1 VTAFRGR
8 RAEVKG
14 VAGDERRM
22 TIVEHLEE
30 LRRVLIISAI
40 AWAVATTAAF
50 IFHGAIFDFLLH
62 PLVSVLGKTNHI
74 TSTAI
79 FTSPTE
85 GLTIPIKISA
95 IVGLIGALPVILW
108 QVWGFVSPG
117 LRPVERRFVGPFIA
131 SALLLFAA
139 GSAFA
144 YFVMPIGLNFLATF
158 LGNSA
163 IYLPDIN
170 AYLSFL
176 LLLIIAF
183 GVTFELPVVVIL
195 LGLLG
200 IVSSRRLRAQ
210 RKVIWVGIIIGAL
223 VVTPGADPYTPTA
236 LFIPLI
242 IFFEASILILDRV
255 LKR

>member
-1 VTAFRGR
+1 MQ
-8 RAEVKG
+8 G
-14 VAGDERRM
+14 VAGDGRRM
-22 TIVEHLEE
+22 TVVEHLEE
-30 LRRVLIISAI
+30 LRRVLVISAI
-40 AWAVATTAAF
+40 AWAVATAAAF
-50 IFHGAIFDFLLH
+50 VFHAAIVDFLLQ
-62 PLVSVLGKTNHI
+62 PLTSILGKTGNHI

-95 IVGLIGALPVILW
+95 ISGLIGALPVVLW
-108 QVWGFVSPG
+108 QVWSFVSPG
-117 LRPVERRFVGPFIA
+117 LRPVERRFSGPLLA

-139 GSAFA
+139 GAAFA
-144 YFVMPIGLNFLATF
+144 YLVMPIGLNFLATF
-158 LGNSA
+158 LGKSA
-163 IYLPDIN
+163 VYLPDIN

-176 LLLIIAF
+176 VLLIVAF

-195 LGLLG
+195 LGMLG
-200 IVSSRRLRAQ
+200 IVSSKLLRSK

-242 IFFEASILILDRV
+242 LLFEASVLVLARV

>member
-1 VTAFRGR
+1 VQ
-8 RAEVKG
+8 G

-40 AWAVATTAAF
+40 AWLVATVAAF
-50 IFHGAIFDFLLH
+50 VFHGAIFAFLLH
-62 PLVSVLGKTNHI
+62 PLTTVLSKTNHL

-95 IVGLIGALPVILW
+95 IVGVIGALPVILW
-108 QVWGFVSPG
+108 QLWGFVAPG
-117 LRPVERRFVGPFIA
+117 LRPAEQKFVGPFIA
-131 SALLLFAA
+131 SAFLLFTA
-139 GSAFA
+139 GAAFA

-158 LGNSA
+158 LGSSA

-170 AYLSFL
+170 SYLSFL

-183 GVTFELPVVVIL
+183 GVTFELPVVIIL

-200 IVSSRRLRAQ
+200 LTSSRKLRAQ
-210 RKVIWVGIIIGAL
+210 RKTIWVGIILAAL
-223 VVTPGADPYTPTA
+223 IVTPGADPYTPTA

-242 IFFEASILILDRV
+242 IFFEASILILDKG

>member
-1 VTAFRGR
+1 MQ
-8 RAEVKG
+8 G
-14 VAGDERRM
+14 VAGDPRQM
-22 TIVEHLEE
+22 TVVQHLEE

-40 AWAVATTAAF
+40 ASVITTGVAF
-50 IFHGAIFDFLLH
+50 VFHGAIFDVLLR
-62 PLVSVLGKTNHI
+62 PLTIVLGKTNHI

-85 GLTIPIKISA
+85 GLTIPMKISA
-95 IVGLIGALPVILW
+95 IVGIVGALPVILW
-108 QVWGFVSPG
+108 QVWGFLSPG
-117 LRPVERRFVGPFIA
+117 LRPVERKFAGPFIG

-139 GSAFA
+139 GACFA

-158 LGNSA
+158 LGSSA
-163 IYLPDIN
+163 VYLPDIN

-176 LLLIIAF
+176 LLLIVAF

-200 IVSSRRLRAQ
+200 IVSSKLLRSK
-210 RKVIWVGIIIGAL
+210 RKGIWVGIIVAAL
-223 VVTPGADPYTPTA
+223 IVTPGADPYTPTA

-242 IFFEASILILDRV
+242 LFFEASVLILDKG

>member
-1 VTAFRGR
+1 
-8 RAEVKG
+8 

-30 LRRVLIISAI
+30 LRRVLMISAI
-40 AWAVATTAAF
+40 AWVVATVAAF
-50 IFHGAIFDFLLH
+50 VFHGAIFDFLLH
-62 PLVSVLGKTNHI
+62 PLIGVLGKTNHI
-74 TSTAI
+74 TNTAI

-95 IVGLIGALPVILW
+95 IVGLVGALPVILW
-108 QVWGFVSPG
+108 QVWTFVAPG
-117 LRPVERRFVGPFIA
+117 LRPVERKFVGPFIG
-131 SALLLFAA
+131 SAFLLFAA
-139 GSAFA
+139 GAAFA

-170 AYLSFL
+170 SYLSFL
-176 LLLIIAF
+176 LLLIVAF
-183 GVTFELPVVVIL
+183 GVTFELPVVIIL
-195 LGLLG
+195 LGMLG
-200 IVSSRRLRAQ
+200 IVSSRLLRRK
-210 RKVIWVGIIIGAL
+210 RKVIWVGIIIAAL
-223 VVTPGADPYTPTA
+223 IVTPGADPYTPTA

-242 IFFEASILILDRV
+242 VFFEASILILDKL

>member
-1 VTAFRGR
+1 MQ
-8 RAEVKG
+8 G

-22 TIVEHLEE
+22 TIIEHLEE
-30 LRRVLIISAI
+30 LRRVLMISAI
-40 AWAVATTAAF
+40 AWVVATVAAF
-50 IFHGAIFDFLLH
+50 IFHGAIFDFLLR
-62 PLVSVLGKTNHI
+62 PLTTVLGKTNHI

-95 IVGLIGALPVILW
+95 IVGFIGALPVVLW

-117 LRPVERRFVGPFIA
+117 LRPVEKKFVGPFIG
-131 SALLLFAA
+131 SAVLLFTA
-139 GSAFA
+139 GAAFA

-163 IYLPDIN
+163 VYLPDIN
-170 AYLSFL
+170 AYFSFL
-176 LLLIIAF
+176 LLLIVAF
-183 GVTFELPVVVIL
+183 GVTFELPVVIIL
-195 LGLLG
+195 LGVLG
-200 IVSSRRLRAQ
+200 IVSSRLLR
-210 RKVIWVGIIIGAL
+210 RKRKGIWVGIIAAAL
-223 VVTPGADPYTPTA
+223 IVTPGADPYTPTA

-242 IFFEASILILDRV
+242 IFFEASVLILDKV

>member
-1 VTAFRGR
+1 
-8 RAEVKG
+8 

-40 AWAVATTAAF
+40 AWVVATVAAF
-50 IFHGAIFDFLLH
+50 IFHGAIFAFLLH
-62 PLVSVLGKTNHI
+62 PLTTVLSKTNHL

-95 IVGLIGALPVILW
+95 IVGVLGALPVILW
-108 QVWGFVSPG
+108 QVWGFVAPG
-117 LRPVERRFVGPFIA
+117 LRPTERKFVGPFIA
-131 SALLLFAA
+131 SAFLLFAA
-139 GSAFA
+139 GTAFA

-158 LGNSA
+158 LGSSA
-163 IYLPDIN
+163 TYLPDIN

-200 IVSSRRLRAQ
+200 LTSSRKLRSQ

-223 VVTPGADPYTPTA
+223 IVTPGADPYTPTA

-242 IFFEASILILDRV
+242 LFFEASILILDKA

>member
-1 VTAFRGR
+1 MQ
-8 RAEVKG
+8 G
-14 VAGDERRM
+14 VVGDAGRM
-22 TIVEHLEE
+22 TVVEHFQE
-30 LRRVLIISAI
+30 LRRVLLISAV
-40 AWAVATTAAF
+40 AWMVATVVAF
-50 IFHGAIFDFLLH
+50 VFHGAIFEFLLR
-62 PLVSVLGKTNHI
+62 PLTTVLAKTNHI

-108 QVWGFVSPG
+108 QVWGFVAPG
-117 LRPVERRFVGPFIA
+117 LRPVERKFVGPFVG
-131 SALLLFAA
+131 SAFLLFVA
-139 GSAFA
+139 GAGFA

-170 AYLSFL
+170 SYLSFL
-176 LLLIIAF
+176 LLLIVAF
-183 GVTFELPVVVIL
+183 GVTFELPVVIIL
-195 LGLLG
+195 LGMVG
-200 IVSSRRLRAQ
+200 IVSSRLLR
-210 RKVIWVGIIIGAL
+210 RKRKGIWVGIIVAAL

-242 IFFEASILILDRV
+242 LFFEASVLILDKV

>member
-1 VTAFRGR
+1 MQ
-8 RAEVKG
+8 G

-22 TIVEHLEE
+22 TIIEHLEE
-30 LRRVLIISAI
+30 LRRVLLISAI
-40 AWAVATTAAF
+40 AWVVATVAAF
-50 IFHGAIFDFLLH
+50 IFHGAIFDFLLR
-62 PLVSVLGKTNHI
+62 PLTTVLGKTNHI

-95 IVGLIGALPVILW
+95 IVGFIGALPVVLW

-117 LRPVERRFVGPFIA
+117 LRPVEKKFVGPFIG
-131 SALLLFAA
+131 SAVLLFTA
-139 GSAFA
+139 GAAFA

-163 IYLPDIN
+163 VYLPDIN
-170 AYLSFL
+170 AYFSFL
-176 LLLIIAF
+176 LLLIVAF
-183 GVTFELPVVVIL
+183 GVTFELPVVIIL
-195 LGLLG
+195 LGVLG
-200 IVSSRRLRAQ
+200 IVSSRMLR
-210 RKVIWVGIIIGAL
+210 RKRKGIWVGIIAAAL
-223 VVTPGADPYTPTA
+223 IVTPGADPYTPTA

-242 IFFEASILILDRV
+242 IFFEASVLILDKV

>member
-1 VTAFRGR
+1 
-8 RAEVKG
+8 
-14 VAGDERRM
+14 M

-40 AWAVATTAAF
+40 AWVVATVAAF
-50 IFHGAIFDFLLH
+50 IFHGAIFAFLLH
-62 PLVSVLGKTNHI
+62 PLTTVLSKTNHL

-95 IVGLIGALPVILW
+95 IVGVLGALPVILW
-108 QVWGFVSPG
+108 QVWGFVAPG
-117 LRPVERRFVGPFIA
+117 LRPTERKFVGPFIA
-131 SALLLFAA
+131 SAFLLFAA
-139 GSAFA
+139 GTAFA

-158 LGNSA
+158 LGSSA
-163 IYLPDIN
+163 TYLPDIN

-200 IVSSRRLRAQ
+200 LTSSRKLRSQ

-223 VVTPGADPYTPTA
+223 IVTPGADPYTPTA

-242 IFFEASILILDRV
+242 LFFEASILILDKA

>member
-1 VTAFRGR
+1 
-8 RAEVKG
+8 
-14 VAGDERRM
+14 M
-22 TIVEHLEE
+22 TLVEHLGE
-30 LRRVLIISAI
+30 LRRVLLISAI
-40 AWAVATTAAF
+40 AWAVATVVAF
-50 IFHGAIFDFLLH
+50 VFHAAIFDFLLR
-62 PLVSVLGKTNHI
+62 PLTSVLGKTNNHI

-85 GLTIPIKISA
+85 GLTIPVKISA
-95 IVGLIGALPVILW
+95 IAGFIGALPVILW
-108 QVWGFVSPG
+108 QLWTFVAPG
-117 LRPVERRFVGPFIA
+117 LRPVEKKFVGPFVA
-131 SALLLFAA
+131 SACLLFVGGA
-139 GSAFA
+139 AFA

-163 IYLPDIN
+163 VYLPDVN

-195 LGLLG
+195 LGVVG
-200 IVSSRRLRAQ
+200 VVSSALLRRK
-210 RKVIWVGIIIGAL
+210 RKGIWVAIIAAAL

-242 IFFEASILILDRV
+242 VFFEASILILDKV

>member
-1 VTAFRGR
+1 MQ
-8 RAEVKG
+8 G
-14 VAGDERRM
+14 VAGDGRRM

-30 LRRVLIISAI
+30 LRRVLMLSAI
-40 AWAVATTAAF
+40 AWIVATLAAF
-50 IFHGAIFDFLLH
+50 IVHGTIFEFLLR
-62 PLVSVLGKTNHI
+62 PLTTVLGKTNHI

-95 IVGLIGALPVILW
+95 IVGLIGALPLILW
-108 QVWGFVSPG
+108 QTWGFVSPG
-117 LRPVERRFVGPFIA
+117 LRPVERKFVGPFIA
-131 SALLLFAA
+131 SAFLLFAGGA
-139 GSAFA
+139 AFA

-176 LLLIIAF
+176 LLLIVAF
-183 GVTFELPVVVIL
+183 GVAFELPVVIIL
-195 LGLLG
+195 LGALG
-200 IVSSRRLRAQ
+200 IVSSRLLRSK
-210 RKVIWVGIIIGAL
+210 RKMIWVGIIMAAL

-242 IFFEASILILDRV
+242 IFFEASILILDKA